1 MAFRHKM
8 SRRHSKKNFRTGH
21 KTRKRNSRPAVMRG
35 GYRI

>member
-1 MAFRHKM
+1 MSFRKQM

-21 KTRKRNSRPAVMRG
+21 KSRKRNTRPVSMRG